1 MKSGNPLIY
10 YNGII
15 SEEEMM
21 NDEGYIEEISMLKED
36 IKKLLNER
44 TQS

>member
-1 MKSGNPLIY
+1 LIY

-21 NDEGYIEEISMLKED
+21 DDEGYKEEISMLKED
-36 IKKLLNER
+36 IKKLLHE
-44 TQS
+44 